1 MNTHPTR
8 LSIHLV
14 KWQPK
19 AFAKVW
25 ISVCLC
31 VCDKK
36 SARVCWPQGPW
47 LPSLKE
53 HWGLSKGNKD
63 KQEGGKEG
71 IERRA
76 RVVPGVIK
84 NLYRRHLKYCLFVCV
99 CMYVCLCVRESP
111 ECGEVKGPGWHIST
125 LNQTLRLTHVS
136 LVKDSLAIW
145 RQKFNK
151 EVNRSR
157 QITKDFHITLTIH
170 ISVMFSR
177 SSAKEKC

>member
-14 KWQPK
+14 NGSPK
-19 AFAKVW
+19 PLPKCGYQYVYVCVTKRVLE
-25 ISVCLC
+25 SVDLRAH
-31 VCDKK
+31 DY
-36 SARVCWPQGPW
+36 
-47 LPSLKE
+47 PSLKE

-71 IERRA
+71 IERRV